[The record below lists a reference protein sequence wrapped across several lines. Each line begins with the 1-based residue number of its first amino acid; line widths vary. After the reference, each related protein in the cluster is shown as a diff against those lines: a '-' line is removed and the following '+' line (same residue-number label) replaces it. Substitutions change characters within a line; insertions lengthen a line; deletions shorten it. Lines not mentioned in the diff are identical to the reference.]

1 MSLEDIGIIELY
13 FRRDDSAIS
22 ETSAKYGEYCY
33 AVSFGILRVRE
44 DSEECVND
52 TWLRTWNVIPPE
64 RPSCLRLFLAKITRN
79 LSLDRYRKR
88 TAKKR
93 GGGVETEYLDEILGE
108 LNECTGAGYS
118 PESLAS
124 EYSGVEDEVL
134 GSELRE
140 IINSFAASIG
150 ERERGVF
157 LSRYFFGKSIGEI
170 AAKYSTNEANVRKIL
185 FRTRKKLRDRLA
197 EEGYSV

>member
-1 MSLEDIGIIELY
+1 MEDSGIIELY
-13 FRRDDSAIS
+13 FRRDDSAVS
-22 ETSAKYGEYCY
+22 ETASKYGEYCY

-52 TWLRTWNVIPPE
+52 TWLKTWNVIPPE

-88 TAKKR
+88 VAKKR
-93 GGGVETEYLDEILGE
+93 GGGIETEYLDEILGE

-118 PESLAS
+118 PTALSS

-134 GSELRE
+134 GSEMRD
-140 IINSFAASIG
+140 IINSFVASVG
-150 ERERGVF
+150 ERERGIF
-157 LSRYFFGKSIGEI
+157 LSRYFFGKGIDEI
-170 AAKYSTNEANVRKIL
+170 SAKYATNEANVRKIL
-185 FRTRKKLRDRLA
+185 FRTRKKLKERLS